1 MCSQCADVSDYLRFS
16 CIGAKVDWTQ
26 DLKGGNHPEV
36 EYPNATMCGYFL
48 NFTKTPTMMSGYL
61 LGSDGPT
68 KGEALLVRTTPMVSL
83 FEKSPLYGNGSI
95 NFPHVRN
102 PIADVLI
109 VSAANG
115 IRSVYQDVLPVAH
128 ECILTWCVKTV
139 KSSYNSG
146 SLNEDIVAT
155 ILNTTV
161 GGFPWVS
168 TPGITPSGD
177 NGADVVYKE
186 DINIE
191 GTGIDWSTMPSEFMS
206 RTSVDLFEDTNFGLS
221 NRTAS
226 AIMTLF
232 DDMFPSFYTAK
243 NESSE
248 PFLRYQTYL
257 AGPAYTRRLPF
268 NPWLAPNNVT
278 THMARL
284 ATAMTNQLRTFGTE
298 DIYRFVPGAA
308 YRREVYVHV
317 QWGWLAF
324 PLALTVLSLAFLIA
338 TIKKTADNTTT
349 GVWKTSAMPTL
360 IYGLPKET
368 QDQLNP
374 SVKGARPHRDAR
386 SIRVKLSPKMG
397 WRVSGQSFLNRSPVL
412 TNQPPPGWI

>member
-1 MCSQCADVSDYLRFS
+1 
-16 CIGAKVDWTQ
+16 
-26 DLKGGNHPEV
+26 
-36 EYPNATMCGYFL
+36 MCGYFL

-168 TPGITPSGD
+168 TPGITP
-177 NGADVVYKE
+177 
-186 DINIE
+186 
-191 GTGIDWSTMPSEFMS
+191 
-206 RTSVDLFEDTNFGLS
+206 
-221 NRTAS
+221 
-226 AIMTLF
+226 
-232 DDMFPSFYTAK
+232 
-243 NESSE
+243 
-248 PFLRYQTYL
+248 
-257 AGPAYTRRLPF
+257 
-268 NPWLAPNNVT
+268 
-278 THMARL
+278 
-284 ATAMTNQLRTFGTE
+284 
-298 DIYRFVPGAA
+298 
-308 YRREVYVHV
+308 
-317 QWGWLAF
+317 
-324 PLALTVLSLAFLIA
+324 
-338 TIKKTADNTTT
+338 
-349 GVWKTSAMPTL
+349 
-360 IYGLPKET
+360 
-368 QDQLNP
+368 
-374 SVKGARPHRDAR
+374 
-386 SIRVKLSPKMG
+386 
-397 WRVSGQSFLNRSPVL
+397 
-412 TNQPPPGWI
+412 